1 MSENNLA
8 VVRNADVPAIPEE
21 LIGAGLE
28 AMDRG
33 DLIIPRARVIQPTS
47 KLDGRPG
54 QFHFNLTGE
63 CKDSIHAVLLNMSK
77 GRVYWSADLA
87 ADPLCASDDART
99 PREQREGYGPTCD
112 ACPFSQWGDEGQP
125 PKCSLVY
132 NFLAADLDDD
142 NTPFLL
148 ALHGSSVKHAK
159 TVLSAFALKHLP
171 LFSQPVQIDA
181 IEVKND
187 KGRFYEV
194 VMRPNDGGRP
204 FDWRPFAEMYRAY
217 KHTTIRADA
226 DREDFAAEAKAEAD
240 DPDLLD
246 DAAEALPF

>member
-1 MSENNLA
+1 MTDKELT
-8 VVRNADVPAIPEE
+8 VVEAQVPAIPEE
-21 LIGAGLE
+21 FAGAGLE
-28 AMDRG
+28 SMDRS
-33 DLIIPRARVIQPTS
+33 DLIIPRAQVIQPTS

-63 CKDSIHAVLLNMSK
+63 CKDEINAVLVNMSK

-87 ADPLCASDDART
+87 ADPLCASDDAKT
-99 PREQREGYGPTCD
+99 PREAQEGYGPTCD
-112 ACPFSQWGDEGQP
+112 VCPYAQWGEDGAP
-125 PKCSLVY
+125 PACRLVY

-142 NTPFLL
+142 STPFLL
-148 ALHGSSVKHAK
+148 ALHGTSVKHAK
-159 TVLSAFALKHLP
+159 TVLSAFSLKRKP
-171 LFSQPVQIDA
+171 LFSQPVVISSV
-181 IEVKND
+181 EVKND

-194 VMRPNDGGRP
+194 VMRPNGGGRP